1 MSRLRSNRLGLGLE
15 KRVRVR
21 VRVSHNPNPNLDCHR
36 RLISFRLGEI
46 LKLLFIKMDVEKT
59 QSVFRRTDLKKK
71 TAKKQIFQKTDKK
84 RIKNG
89 DKIFFFKF
97 LKISKNVKTGKKTEK
112 NGFPILF

>member
-46 LKLLFIKMDVEKT
+46 LKLLFIKVDVEKT
-59 QSVFRRTDLKKK
+59 QSVFRKMDLKKK
-71 TAKKQIFQKTDKK
+71 RKKNGFFQKTDKK
-84 RIKNG
+84 LIKNLSL
-89 DKIFFFKF
+89 IH
-97 LKISKNVKTGKKTEK
+97 I
-112 NGFPILF
+112 

>member
-1 MSRLRSNRLGLGLE
+1 MSRLRCNRLGLGLGMRVRVRVRVSHKDMSRLRSNRLGLGLE
-15 KRVRVR
+15 KRVR

-71 TAKKQIFQKTDKK
+71 QQKNKFFKK
-84 RIKNG
+84 RTKNG
-89 DKIFFFKF
+89 
-97 LKISKNVKTGKKTEK
+97 
-112 NGFPILF
+112 